1 MTRNPHLRSRTQGST
16 LIEVLVAILILS
28 FGLLAIGSFLA
39 YTVQLPKL
47 SGNRSVAVVAGNDLI
62 ERMRSNPTA
71 SGSYVTTTYAT
82 ATFTTGAAPPTSLP
96 SGSTCSFP
104 SCTTATMATM
114 DLASVDFLLKNQLP
128 SGTAGMRV
136 EITTAP
142 NIGRLWVVWQEP
154 GNFGSFDTLSSD
166 NCPADI
172 RGMTIT
178 ADSIPR
184 PRCVYLTFRL

>member
-82 ATFTTGAAPPTSLP
+82 ATFSTGAAPPTSLP

-104 SCTTATMATM
+104 
-114 DLASVDFLLKNQLP
+114 
-128 SGTAGMRV
+128 
-136 EITTAP
+136 
-142 NIGRLWVVWQEP
+142 
-154 GNFGSFDTLSSD
+154 
-166 NCPADI
+166 
-172 RGMTIT
+172 
-178 ADSIPR
+178 
-184 PRCVYLTFRL
+184 